1 MDDEEGANLMQDVQP
16 LAPSLTLA
24 VRGAGALRDMIMNGV
39 LHPGDRLNEVELSA
53 ALGISRAP
61 LREAIRQLASQGL
74 LTIVT
79 HKGAFVPSYT
89 AADLRD
95 IYEVR
100 IALEAHA
107 TRLFAEYGS
116 ADQLNE
122 LKRVLDQAAAA
133 IKDSGSPVYPDD
145 LDFHQTLIQL
155 VGNPHLTDMATEVDQ
170 KLQLARSRSGHV
182 PVRAREA
189 LAEHRQILHSLTKGD
204 ADGAADLMTWHLRRS
219 LANVL
224 SMSEREEAGA
234 MAASGGPAPGGPEL
248 ADPASGGPDED

>member
-1 MDDEEGANLMQDVQP
+1 MQDVEP
-16 LAPSLTLA
+16 LTPSLTLA
-24 VRGAGALRDMIMNGV
+24 AQGADALRGMIMNGV

-53 ALGISRAP
+53 ALRISRAP

-100 IALEAHA
+100 IALETHA

-116 ADQLNE
+116 ADRLNE
-122 LKRVLDQAAAA
+122 LKLLLDEAAAA
-133 IKDSGSPVYPDD
+133 IKRSGSPVYPDD
-145 LDFHQTLIQL
+145 LDFHQTLIRL
-155 VGNPHLTDMATEVDQ
+155 VGNPHLTDMAAEVDQ
-170 KLQLARSRSGHV
+170 KLQLARSRSGHL
-182 PVRAREA
+182 PSRAREA
-189 LAEHRQILHSLTKGD
+189 LAEHRQILRSLTKGD

-224 SMSEREEAGA
+224 SMSDSEEAGA
-234 MAASGGPAPGGPEL
+234 VAASARPGAG
-248 ADPASGGPDED
+248 